1 MSKTGK
7 IVIGALAAIAVI
19 AIVALVVV
27 LLTGGD
33 GDELA
38 GTEWQVRSY
47 YNPADV
53 GGMASPVG
61 DVQLTAD
68 FAAGETA
75 GEGVVSGSAGCNTY
89 NADYAVDG
97 DSLSIGPAATTRM
110 FCEGVMDQEAAYLA
124 ALQSASS
131 FKLETEQLQIL
142 NDQDQVVVDFI
153 PYAPAPEATEPPPSA
168 DDSWDRIEA
177 AGKMV
182 VGTAA
187 DYPPFESYV
196 APGQIDGFDIALM
209 DEIGRRLGVAIEYH
223 DYAFD
228 GLGPALTQGQI
239 DTAIAAISRTP
250 EREAVVDFS
259 NVYLVSEDGVLARED
274 SDITVG
280 SADDLA
286 AYKVGVQRNT
296 VYEDWVQTT
305 LIDSGRMSP
314 DNLFAYEKS
323 EHAARDLR
331 DGRVELFI
339 LDAQAAQALV
349 EEGGVKLV
357 AKGRGQQHYAI
368 ALPKGAAALKAK
380 LDEAI
385 TSMYNDGYIG
395 GLAKSY
401 LGIANVLPT
410 PTPGPT
416 STPGPEPPCTDGLVL
431 VKHLTQESDMKPGQ
445 AFTKG
450 WQVQNAGTC
459 TWDSNYRLVFVSGHR
474 MGGEPVA
481 VTGEVMPGETYDVQL
496 NLVAPLNPGSYQG
509 VWQMEDMQGQA
520 FGERLKV
527 EITVLAGPTA
537 TPAPTQTPV
546 PGISF
551 TVDRTNIV
559 TGECVTFEWKVD
571 NVKEVYFYKEGQRWQ
586 DHGVTGE
593 DSREECPPETI
604 TYYLRVVL
612 RDSTVEV
619 RQITIY
625 VEPVTGAPV
634 ITRFTVDPPGQI
646 TLGQCVTVRWKVEG
660 ELDTVTL
667 AANNSVLWDPAPAV
681 GNTSH
686 CPDRTGPVTYN
697 LEAVGAGGTSQQSQ
711 TVNVVEEAIATPV
724 PTAAPEAPVIY
735 SFGVSPN
742 QIQAGECVGLSWSAG
757 GGATYTRILRNQAVI
772 VDDAG
777 YSGQEMDCLDT
788 AGSYTYVL
796 EAHNATGQRV
806 TQQQAVSVTETA
818 PENPLAGTRW
828 QVASLSDAEVGGVGL
843 VLPGTTLTMA
853 FDSTGKVN
861 GSSGCNTYSASY
873 LVEGSQ
879 LAFTPP
885 TGTNILCSTPDG
897 IMEQEAAFLELLPEI
912 GGYSIE
918 GNSLYLKNAT
928 GTVVAELVVY

>member
-1 MSKTGK
+1 MSKTAK
-7 IVIGALAAIAVI
+7 IVIGSLAAIAVI
-19 AIVALVVV
+19 AIVALVAVF
-27 LLTGGD
+27 LLNRGD
-33 GDELA
+33 SGDPLA
-38 GTEWQVRSY
+38 GTQWQVRSFH
-47 YNPADV
+47 NAAEA
-53 GGMASPVG
+53 GGMASPLAG
-61 DVQLTAD
+61 TQLTAE
-68 FAAGETA
+68 FA
-75 GEGVVSGSAGCNTY
+75 EGKVNGSAGCNTY
-89 NADYAVDG
+89 NADYTVDG

-110 FCEGVMDQEAAYLA
+110 FCEQPQGAMDQEAAYLA
-124 ALQSASS
+124 ALQAASS
-131 FKLETEQLQIL
+131 FELGTEQLQIL
-142 NDQDQVVVDFI
+142 DADGQVVVDLI
-153 PYAPAPEATEPPPSA
+153 PYAAPPGATEPAA
-168 DDSWDRIEA
+168 DDSWDRIQA

-228 GLGPALTQGQI
+228 GLGPALIQGQI

-250 EREAVVDFS
+250 EREAVIDFS
-259 NVYLVSEDGVLARED
+259 NVYLVAEDGVLARED
-274 SDITVG
+274 SNITIG

-286 AYKVGVQRNT
+286 RYKVGVQRNT

-305 LIDSGRMSP
+305 LIDAGRMSP

-368 ALPKGAAALKAK
+368 ALPKGAAALKVK

-385 TSMYNDGYIG
+385 TGMYNDGYIG

-431 VKHLTQESDMKPGQ
+431 VKHLTQEGDMKPGQ

-459 TWDSNYRLVFVSGHR
+459 TWDSNYRLVFVSGHS

-520 FGERLKV
+520 FGERLRV

-593 DSREECPPETI
+593 DSREECPPETM

-612 RDSTVEV
+612 RD
-619 RQITIY
+619 
-625 VEPVTGAPV
+625 
-634 ITRFTVDPPGQI
+634 
-646 TLGQCVTVRWKVEG
+646 
-660 ELDTVTL
+660 
-667 AANNSVLWDPAPAV
+667 NSGGTADHHL
-681 GNTSH
+681 
-686 CPDRTGPVTYN
+686 R
-697 LEAVGAGGTSQQSQ
+697 GAGGWR
-711 TVNVVEEAIATPV
+711 
-724 PTAAPEAPVIY
+724 
-735 SFGVSPN
+735 
-742 QIQAGECVGLSWSAG
+742 AGDHPLHRGSAG
-757 GGATYTRILRNQAVI
+757 PDHAGPVRHGALEGGGRAR
-772 VDDAG
+772 
-777 YSGQEMDCLDT
+777 
-788 AGSYTYVL
+788 
-796 EAHNATGQRV
+796 QR
-806 TQQQAVSVTETA
+806 
-818 PENPLAGTRW
+818 R
-828 QVASLSDAEVGGVGL
+828 
-843 VLPGTTLTMA
+843 PG
-853 FDSTGKVN
+853 
-861 GSSGCNTYSASY
+861 C
-873 LVEGSQ
+873 Q
-879 LAFTPP
+879 R
-885 TGTNILCSTPDG
+885 
-897 IMEQEAAFLELLPEI
+897 
-912 GGYSIE
+912 
-918 GNSLYLKNAT
+918 
-928 GTVVAELVVY
+928 